1 MIDLSR
7 IVRRFCLSLLI
18 ACGLFAALPASAQVT
33 VTFWSQELGQN
44 FPHAFFQVRGVPEA
58 GGEPVDTYYGFT
70 AKAVTP
76 AILLGTVAGRID
88 RPTPGYVRRSNAHFS
103 LTVTDAQYEALL
115 ALVREWD
122 DKLGNGDYNLNR
134 RNCVHFIAE
143 AMRRTGLQ
151 VVEDRKLMK
160 KPRSFS
166 QSIAA
171 MNVGRVAV
179 IEQGAR
185 EYLAGLPPLGATPV
199 PAATGAVLAPTR

>member
-1 MIDLSR
+1 MTDLSR

-18 ACGLFAALPASAQVT
+18 ASGLFAALPASAQVT
-33 VTFWSQELGQN
+33 VTFWSQEFGQN

-58 GGEPVDTYYGFT
+58 GGEPVDAYFGFT
-70 AKAVTP
+70 AKAITP
-76 AILLGTVAGRID
+76 AILWGTVAGRID
-88 RPTPGYVRRSNAHFS
+88 RPTPGYVQKSNAHFS
-103 LTVTDAQYEALL
+103 LTVSDAQYNALL

-122 DKLGNGDYNLNR
+122 DKLGDGDYNLNR

-143 AMRRTGLQ
+143 AMRRAGLE
-151 VVEDRKLMK
+151 VVEEKKLMK
-160 KPRSFS
+160 KPRSFT

-199 PAATGAVLAPTR
+199 PAGAGAALVPAR